1 MSSRVPGVASSLLIN
16 DMVLSQTN
24 LSGGG
29 EPNLH
34 PAVNRFFRF
43 LPVQLREPFAGYC
56 AESALVSDQLWHLDE
71 QQIGGS
77 HTTLEAAAPHFA
89 DSVILSRLIR
99 EPGDPEHGK
108 PTLPCRSCTALLDE
122 LGVRIMGRD

>member
-1 MSSRVPGVASSLLIN
+1 MAPGVASSLLIN

-24 LSGGG
+24 LTG
-29 EPNLH
+29 EGKPNLH
-34 PAVNRFFRF
+34 PAVDHFFRF

-71 QQIGGS
+71 QQADES
-77 HTTLEAAAPHFA
+77 PTTLKAAAPHFSGA
-89 DSVILSRLIR
+89 VILSRLIR
-99 EPGDPEHGK
+99 EQGDPEHGK

-122 LGVRIMGRD
+122 LGVRIMGRE